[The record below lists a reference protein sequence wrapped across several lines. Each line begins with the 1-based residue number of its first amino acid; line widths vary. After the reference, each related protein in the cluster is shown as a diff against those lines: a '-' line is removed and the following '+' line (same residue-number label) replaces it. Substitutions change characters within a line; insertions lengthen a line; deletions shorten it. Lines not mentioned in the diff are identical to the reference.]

1 MRHLGVTEAEEFARA
16 AHTGQTGPDGRPYI
30 EHPVQVAQA
39 VRSAGAG
46 TTAVIVSLL
55 HDSVEKGNA
64 TTEGLRA
71 AGATDAVLAAV
82 DALTQRAQEP
92 VSAYL
97 DRCRAN
103 PIAHTVKRY
112 DLLDKLQPG
121 YLSALSGA
129 EADRLAASVQAKLDE
144 LDGDSAVT
152 PRASGHRGRSTTGR
166 PRSVAPWRHRWT
178 SVTPD

>member
-1 MRHLGVTEAEEFARA
+1 MRHLGVTEAEELART

-30 EHPVQVAQA
+30 EHPVRVAKA
-39 VRSAGAG
+39 VLSAGAD

-64 TTEGLRA
+64 TSEGLRA

-97 DRCRAN
+97 ARCRAN
-103 PIAHTVKRY
+103 PVAHTVKRF
-112 DLLDKLQPG
+112 DLLDKLQPR

-129 EADRLAASVQAKLDE
+129 EAARLAASVQAKLDE
-144 LDGDSAVT
+144 LDGHSAVI
-152 PRASGHRGRSTTGR
+152 PRAKGHRAGSTSGRS
-166 PRSVAPWRHRWT
+166 RSVGRGDCGGRQ
-178 SVTPD
+178 

>member
-1 MRHLGVTEAEEFARA
+1 MRHLGVIEAEELARA
-16 AHTGQTGPDGRPYI
+16 AHIGQIGPDGRPHI
-30 EHPVQVAQA
+30 EHPVRVAQA
-39 VRSAGAG
+39 VLSAGAG

-64 TTEGLRA
+64 TSEGLRA

-103 PIAHTVKRY
+103 PIAHVVKRY
-112 DLLDKLQPG
+112 DLLDKLKPH
-121 YLSALSGA
+121 YLSALSGT
-129 EADRLAASVQAKLDE
+129 EAARIAATVQAKLDE
-144 LDGDSAVT
+144 LDGDSAMT
-152 PRASGHRGRSTTGR
+152 SRAHGDRARNSGGRT
-166 PRSVAPWRHRWT
+166 RSVGLGDFSGRQ
-178 SVTPD
+178 